1 MHNGHDAGHDE
12 RRRTFAAWATVVQ
25 VQDLQ
30 PALLVAYDKSGD
42 TVVLWSLR
50 PQGLD
55 PREMLRGLRAE
66 LEEVLGRLVDIM
78 EGNVKGENGI
88 PRMEM
93 D

>member
-1 MHNGHDAGHDE
+1 LE
-12 RRRTFAAWATVVQ
+12 V
-25 VQDLQ
+25 
-30 PALLVAYDKSGD
+30 LVAYDKSGD